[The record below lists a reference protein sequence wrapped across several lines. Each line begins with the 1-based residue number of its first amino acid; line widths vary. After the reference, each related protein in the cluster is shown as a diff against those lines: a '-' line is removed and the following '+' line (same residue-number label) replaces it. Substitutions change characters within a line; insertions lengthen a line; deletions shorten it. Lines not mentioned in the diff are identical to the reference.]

1 MKALKNNLLFLSYIW
16 KSDKWRIPL
25 AVTIS
30 LLQSFVSLLLEIY
43 MIKYILDSFQ
53 IGRSFKDVLVVLTI
67 MIGSALLSFL
77 FADWYNNI
85 YVPIS
90 NNKFEPTLT

>member
-25 AVTIS
+25 AVTVS
-30 LLQSFVSLLLEIY
+30 LMQSFVSLLLEIY

-67 MIGSALLSFL
+67 MIGSALLSF
-77 FADWYNNI
+77 YS
-85 YVPIS
+85 PIGITTFMYRYPITNS
-90 NNKFEPTLT
+90 NLH